1 MRAYRF
7 EEHIDRSPAEVWAVM
22 TDLSLSSQWRPFVV
36 SMETVDGQSLHV
48 GSDVRIVM
56 DVLGNRAERISRTV
70 AFEPDRRWTLESGD
84 TPQIH
89 GMFDFRIEPGRGGSR
104 VIATCD
110 LTARTFLTWLFLPI
124 MARQERTYRKEILAN
139 LKQLVE
145 SRTG

>member
-22 TDLSLSSQWRPFVV
+22 TDLRLSSRWRPFAV
-36 SMETVDGQSLHV
+36 SMETIDGEPLHV

-56 DVLGNRAERISRTV
+56 DVLGRRAERISRTV
-70 AFEPDRRWTLESGD
+70 AFEPNRRWMLESGD
-84 TPQIH
+84 TPVR
-89 GMFDFRIEPGRGGSR
+89 GLFDFRLEPEASGTR
-104 VIATCD
+104 VVATSE
-110 LTARTFLTWLFLPI
+110 LTARALLPWLFLPI

-139 LKQLVE
+139 LKRLVE